1 MSSSSVKTSSYQQVT
16 SSSSYEES
24 SSLSSSTVAAGSG
37 ALVQENAVVRMALV
51 AAPATEGRPAFAQ
64 TISGLSLEPG
74 QNAVFEC
81 KVRSESAASVTWL
94 RDNRPLDDKLAD
106 RVIQTARDD
115 NTTFRL
121 ELQHTRESDS
131 GLYTARATNTQG
143 SSTCSAQLVVQE
155 LTDEERRRRAEANA
169 PVFLVMLKDTELL
182 ENTFLRFMVKVRGTP
197 APVVKFFKDGR
208 RVEDSD
214 RMRVIS
220 ERADIGFYELV
231 IADVRKEDAG
241 KYSCQAMNKYGDVTS
256 EAVVTVTDEKKV
268 FAVDPKTLQPGEK
281 PDFQWLRD
289 GKPFDP
295 EERFKVLFKDE
306 EDSLAL
312 VFQHVTPDDAGL
324 YTCVASTSTGKIAC
338 SAELTVQGSVNQLM
352 KEPEVPKI
360 VTDTK
365 STEVSLGGSAMM
377 ELKVGGFP
385 RPDIKWFKDGKEV
398 QTGGRIRLLYE
409 DEETISLIIKG
420 VTVADA
426 GKYKI
431 TAKNELGEDSMEVEL
446 FVKAPPKIKTEVED
460 KACMINETYKLT
472 IEVEGM
478 PVPDV
483 KWYKDGQEIKSS
495 DRIKVTKESSESYS
509 LTITKTTLEDTGSYS
524 VVASNEISQTSK
536 FWKFTVNA
544 GPEFVKSLEKMVEC
558 READTVILETKV
570 TGTPQPEVKWVKDG
584 EEIKSDGKR
593 ITIAQD
599 GHIYTLTIKG
609 TTRKDTGD
617 YACEAC
623 NDFGWKKCESRLN
636 IRCAPEFRTKLSD
649 KQANEGDVNIE
660 FEVNVEAY
668 PKPSIKWFLNEVE
681 ITEKKTEY
689 TRIEEGDNYKLIIKE
704 VTTETSGKYTCKLVN
719 DMGSNES
726 SSQFTVN
733 CKPRFP
739 KSLKNEE
746 VDEGASLTLTIEVY
760 GVPEPKVK
768 WLKNGQEV
776 SADAHIKISRDSNRQ
791 ESYNLSFTLIKGS
804 DAGEYEARA
813 ENSMGTASTKS
824 TVKVNTITKVT
835 ETTTEEEV
843 EEIVKK
849 VEEEIEA
856 EPKKKKEKPKEEEA
870 EVIKQD
876 TEAQKVSS
884 SEGSMTVHSLT
895 ETTSTTVFC
904 EEVSGP
910 ASQTG
915 RIVEQHISSSEHIET
930 ETLSSTENDMS
941 KQPQAGKL
949 LEKES
954 LSIKGPGQAQVTDGK
969 RTTSGVMLEEITS
982 DQLSSPEIHDISH
995 KPNIGVVE
1003 EPDSDT
1009 NLEEQNI
1016 RKIHISV
1023 ERGVSIVSVEDDTC
1037 SQASISVGF
1046 THEEIEEGVIGSNK
1060 KPGVEEGK
1068 SSQKAAVLTPETA
1081 TEKKIPPR
1089 RQSIQEDLP
1098 QPQKAKRLSL
1108 GNAENIDKS
1117 KQQKLSERAIKKP
1130 MKGKQVETAEV
1141 NNEQKLEEEPT
1152 KPAISEENIDPKK
1165 GLLLQTGEADLKEAS
1180 KLSKAAEE
1188 DEDPEVSALLKRI
1201 QKQRSVLEEILDKE
1215 GERKTEAIPEITG
1228 SNMQDVTTHES
1239 LGTVFEVKA
1248 TGIPRP
1254 EAKWFKDDQEIKP
1267 SAKAK
1272 ISDSGE
1278 TYKLE
1283 LVDLDGP
1290 DAGVYKVKISNRLGE
1305 KSQQA
1310 KLSLKSV
1317 NDFRK
1322 PKVKEPLKDTK
1333 SPKNEEVVLTCVIVG
1348 DPVPTVKWTYVPQ
1361 FEKEAVDVKE
1371 DDNHVF
1377 NVQTKDIE
1385 EGLKECTFT
1394 LTFPKGAHSDSG
1406 QYKIAAK
1413 NKFGED
1419 ESSARLD
1426 ILLVPEILLD
1436 ALSDITKI
1444 PYEDH
1449 EFVVTI
1455 NSNPKPQVV
1464 WTRNGEKLTNSEKI
1478 KLTEI
1483 AEKEL
1488 YRLSITNIGLAEDGV
1503 YAVTATNSQG
1513 ESSQQAKLTVHTEV
1527 PSFVKNLEDQ
1537 SVKDY
1542 DDAEFRVRV
1551 NGIPKPKVTWFKDGK
1566 ELKTG
1571 GRITIETD
1579 SEVLVSSS
1587 LSIKHF
1593 EESDIGTYS
1602 VRAVELVG
1610 EATTSAKLEMTQLPP
1625 TFGRPLDRA
1634 AEVDE
1639 NDTLDLKCKVDG
1651 SPIPKVKWFKDGEPL
1666 EPSEHVKISV
1676 SPDGSVRL
1684 VIDNVVPTDCGAY
1697 KLVATNK
1704 NGETNAICAVAVKP
1718 NNRKPSFSEPLQNI
1732 KTTVGEPLKIQAKVM
1747 AFPIPE
1753 IKWFKDGHAIRPSP
1767 AVNFINEPGGLI
1779 GLHIDS
1785 ARPEDAGHY
1794 KLTISNK
1801 LGEISGEAD
1810 IVVEEREKK
1819 PTFQSQLIPMAVV
1832 EGYPA
1837 KLEVKVT
1844 GHPPATLKWTLNGK
1858 EIVPDGQ
1865 HIKIVQLPDGTC
1877 SLLIDK
1883 ARPEDAGEVEVTASN
1898 EKGAISTK
1906 AKLDV
1911 TSRMRD
1917 APEEK
1922 PMFLHG
1928 LKDVS
1933 VEEGAPLSLGAPF
1946 IGNPIP
1952 DVEWSKDGVP
1962 ISPSS
1967 KVQITCNGKRVG
1979 LEVNPAAL
1987 SDAGDYTCKISNPL
2001 GEESST
2007 AKASVRKVFQK
2018 PNFTQR
2024 FTDLQQKP
2032 TFDAKFPARVS
2043 GIPRPNVTWYF
2054 NDTPIKDSE
2063 KYHIRTD
2070 GDAVCL
2076 YVKDC
2081 QPSDAGRYKCKA
2093 SNQDGEDSCEAS
2105 LEVVDTIGRSQRVEP
2120 PSFLKSIG
2128 DCEVYKGMTGKFT
2141 ACASGIPEP
2150 EFEWF
2155 RNDEKLFPSDR
2166 VRMEREGSGLLR
2178 LTIANVN
2185 PADIGRYKLRIFNP
2199 HGEASCEADLN
2210 YDSLDDRPKKS
2221 LGYQYTDFD
2230 KYRSSGAPL
2239 PLADRPIISRMSDR
2253 QLTLSW
2259 KPYIPIGPQPPVT
2272 YRVEM
2277 SEMPDGEW
2285 FTMRT
2290 GVRSCACEIHNLKPF
2305 FDYKFR
2311 IRVEN
2316 RYGISDP
2323 SPYVQTYRERLE
2335 PEPPKFFPYLAPG
2348 IDFRPETSPYFPK
2361 DFDIEKPP
2369 HDGYAQAPR
2378 FLRQEHDAQY
2388 GIKNHNCNLFWFV
2401 YGYPKPKM
2409 QYFFND
2415 EPIEMG
2421 GCYDCSYTRNGQAT
2435 LFINRMLDRDVGMY
2449 EAVATNEHGE
2459 ARQRV
2464 RLEIAE
2470 YPVFIMRPEET
2481 ILMLR
2486 RSARIEAK
2494 VIGVP
2499 YPEIKWYKD
2508 WQPLAP
2514 SSRIKIQF
2522 IEPNT
2527 CVLVI
2532 NDAINKDEGLYSISA
2547 RNIAGSVS
2555 CSVMV
2560 HVEESE
2566 QEYGYLTYSKG
2577 RDIRPKKKPISD
2589 LYDIGDELGRG
2600 TQGVTH
2606 HAVERLTGRNYA
2618 AKIMHGKHELR
2629 QYMNNELEI
2638 LNVLN
2643 HPKII
2648 RLQDALETDRSMT
2661 LITELA
2667 GGGELLDNLTKQPHY
2682 TEGEIAGYI
2691 RQLLWG
2697 LEHMHIQNIAH
2708 LGLTVGD
2715 LLISHPGGDELKI
2728 CDFGLSRRLAFGKL
2742 ASLDY
2747 GHPEFASPETVNGD
2761 GVGTPADMWAVGI
2774 IAYVL
2779 LSGHSPF
2786 LGPNDRETLTRVK
2799 QGTWE
2804 FHAQRFQGISD
2815 EARDFIR
2822 SLLVYQPEGR
2832 MDVHAALKH
2841 PWLTAAD
2848 RLPADAPQLPADR
2861 LRTYLDG
2868 FRDWYQNAS
2877 CRTWYRRRPLS
2888 GAFEHPSRMVYPPGH
2903 VYTPEPTP
2911 PPQPKE
2917 PRPPRTWEDQ
2927 VPSREPIDY
2936 EIGVAKSESHYQSGP
2951 DTYLLQLRDVDF
2963 PVRLREYMKV
2973 AANRTPGYSRHLSE
2987 TQPYDWR
2994 TPVIRERR
3002 RFTDVMDEEID
3013 DERRARINQ
3022 YGSPEVYSL
3031 RRLRRE
3037 VGLRADGHA
3046 EAEAIIEYKREGQPP
3061 FFREKP
3067 QTLPIEG
3074 DKKAELSCLV
3084 VGDPKPNVQW
3094 FKNELVVTESHRIK
3108 LLEDEDGRSI
3118 VRFDPA
3124 THVDVGIYKAV
3135 ARNRVGQALARCR
3148 VVLAMVPS
3156 APDSPEASEVSD
3168 TEVLLRWKQPKDDG
3182 NSPVLCYGL
3191 QYKAADDVE
3200 WIDSASNI
3208 DHEFYLVSNL
3218 KPNTNYLFR
3227 LSCRNRIGWSE
3238 KGIPTKLIKTQEA
3251 GAAKVQVTRAMKHLQ
3266 QITDSGQEVIVDD
3279 SKPKLDYSVEKTPIE
3294 WRSEGS
3300 LTDKYSFV
3308 SELSRGRFSVV
3319 VKGIEKATDKVIVA
3333 KLLESRGEAEAA
3345 ANREFEALRSLRHER
3360 IASLEAAFKPPGA
3373 TVAVLVQ
3380 EKLQGADVLTYL
3392 SSRHEYTEQNVAS
3405 VIAQVLDAVQYLH
3418 WRGLCHLDIQPDN
3431 VVMASVR
3438 SVSVKL
3444 VDMGSAQ
3451 RVSKLGS
3458 AVPRPADPEYAAPEV
3473 LSEEAAFP
3481 QTDIWSV
3488 GVLAYVLLSAVSPF
3502 AGADAEETRQNITFV
3517 RYRFEHLFKEV
3528 TQEATRF
3535 LMLIFKRA
3543 PSKRPTAEE
3552 CHEHRWLMPTESM
3565 IRKRE
3570 RAVFL
3575 GNRLKDFCEAYHSKK
3590 AQEAT
3595 KEESLTAAFSSGGVK
3610 TLARSSSVQE
3620 ELLTTI

>member
-1 MSSSSVKTSSYQQVT
+1 MQASSTMSSSSVKTSSYQQVT

-24 SSLSSSTVAAGSG
+24 SSLSTVAAGSG

-106 RVIQTARDD
+106 RVIQTSRDD

-208 RVEDSD
+208 RVEDSE

-220 ERADIGFYELV
+220 ERADVGFYELV

-256 EAVVTVTDEKKV
+256 EAVVTVTEL
-268 FAVDPKTLQPGEK
+268 ALI
-281 PDFQWLRD
+281 LRCF
-289 GKPFDP
+289 GVTKLTPY
-295 EERFKVLFKDE
+295 DE

-312 VFQHVTPDDAGL
+312 VFQHVTPEDAGL

-385 RPDIKWFKDGKEV
+385 RPDIKFKDGKEV

-431 TAKNELGEDSMEVEL
+431 TAKNDLGEDSMEVEL

-460 KACMINETYKLT
+460 KACMTNETYKLT

-478 PVPDV
+478 PVPD
-483 KWYKDGQEIKSS
+483 
-495 DRIKVTKESSESYS
+495 VTKESSESYS

-617 YACEAC
+617 YTCEAW
-623 NDFGWKKCESRLN
+623 NDFGWKKCETRLN

-843 EEIVKK
+843 EEEIVKK

-870 EVIKQD
+870 EVIIQD

-884 SEGSMTVHSLT
+884 SEVEPEGSQHAGNLMSVETQSITYSRGEGDTVTISMASSMHHQSATVSDGLEGSMTVHSLT

-910 ASQTG
+910 ESQTG

-930 ETLSSTENDMS
+930 ETLSSTENDIS

-1037 SQASISVGF
+1037 SQASISIGF

-1068 SSQKAAVLTPETA
+1068 RSQKAAVLTPETA
-1081 TEKKIPPR
+1081 TERKIPPR

-1165 GLLLQTGEADLKEAS
+1165 GLLLQTGETDLKEAS

-1551 NGIPKPKVTWFKDGK
+1551 NGVPKPKVTWFKDGK

-1651 SPIPKVKWFKDGEPL
+1651 SPIPKDGEPL
-1666 EPSEHVKISV
+1666 EPSDHVKISV

-1704 NGETNAICAVAVKP
+1704 NGETNAICAVAVKH
-1718 NNRKPSFSEPLQNI
+1718 
-1732 KTTVGEPLKIQAKVM
+1732 
-1747 AFPIPE
+1747 
-1753 IKWFKDGHAIRPSP
+1753 GHAIRPSP

-1865 HIKIVQLPDGTC
+1865 HIKI
-1877 SLLIDK
+1877 
-1883 ARPEDAGEVEVTASN
+1883 
-1898 EKGAISTK
+1898 
-1906 AKLDV
+1906 
-1911 TSRMRD
+1911 
-1917 APEEK
+1917 
-1922 PMFLHG
+1922 
-1928 LKDVS
+1928 
-1933 VEEGAPLSLGAPF
+1933 
-1946 IGNPIP
+1946 
-1952 DVEWSKDGVP
+1952 
-1962 ISPSS
+1962 
-1967 KVQITCNGKRVG
+1967 
-1979 LEVNPAAL
+1979 
-1987 SDAGDYTCKISNPL
+1987 
-2001 GEESST
+2001 
-2007 AKASVRKVFQK
+2007 
-2018 PNFTQR
+2018 
-2024 FTDLQQKP
+2024 
-2032 TFDAKFPARVS
+2032 
-2043 GIPRPNVTWYF
+2043 
-2054 NDTPIKDSE
+2054 DSE

-2421 GCYDCSYTRNGQAT
+2421 GRYDCSYTRNGQAT

-2629 QYMNNELEI
+2629 QFMNNELEI

-2963 PVRLREYMKV
+2963 PVRLREYMK
-2973 AANRTPGYSRHLSE
+2973 
-2987 TQPYDWR
+2987 
-2994 TPVIRERR
+2994 
-3002 RFTDVMDEEID
+3002 
-3013 DERRARINQ
+3013 
-3022 YGSPEVYSL
+3022 
-3031 RRLRRE
+3031 
-3037 VGLRADGHA
+3037 
-3046 EAEAIIEYKREGQPP
+3046 
-3061 FFREKP
+3061 
-3067 QTLPIEG
+3067 
-3074 DKKAELSCLV
+3074 
-3084 VGDPKPNVQW
+3084 
-3094 FKNELVVTESHRIK
+3094 
-3108 LLEDEDGRSI
+3108 
-3118 VRFDPA
+3118 
-3124 THVDVGIYKAV
+3124 
-3135 ARNRVGQALARCR
+3135 
-3148 VVLAMVPS
+3148 
-3156 APDSPEASEVSD
+3156 
-3168 TEVLLRWKQPKDDG
+3168 
-3182 NSPVLCYGL
+3182 
-3191 QYKAADDVE
+3191 
-3200 WIDSASNI
+3200 
-3208 DHEFYLVSNL
+3208 
-3218 KPNTNYLFR
+3218 
-3227 LSCRNRIGWSE
+3227 
-3238 KGIPTKLIKTQEA
+3238 
-3251 GAAKVQVTRAMKHLQ
+3251 
-3266 QITDSGQEVIVDD
+3266 
-3279 SKPKLDYSVEKTPIE
+3279 
-3294 WRSEGS
+3294 
-3300 LTDKYSFV
+3300 
-3308 SELSRGRFSVV
+3308 
-3319 VKGIEKATDKVIVA
+3319 GIEKATDKVIVA

-3405 VIAQVLDAVQYLH
+3405 VIAQ
-3418 WRGLCHLDIQPDN
+3418 
-3431 VVMASVR
+3431 
-3438 SVSVKL
+3438 
-3444 VDMGSAQ
+3444 
-3451 RVSKLGS
+3451 
-3458 AVPRPADPEYAAPEV
+3458 
-3473 LSEEAAFP
+3473 
-3481 QTDIWSV
+3481 TDIWSV

-3543 PSKRPTAEE
+3543 PSLPLEE
-3552 CHEHRWLMPTESM
+3552 GAGGHKGGVPDCGVQQRRRQDPGSLQQRSGGAAHHDLNRFKLDSGCWRGRFSRRFTRLQTKVPVLVVHGRKLALFHIELRDANTECILSFSC
-3565 IRKRE
+3565 
-3570 RAVFL
+3570 FL
-3575 GNRLKDFCEAYHSKK
+3575 FMMCMYINIKICKHIHKQTEYMNLGYRFECEWVCVHSLYIVSVKHIVK
-3590 AQEAT
+3590 CSAGEYFSNCFNIFRDG
-3595 KEESLTAAFSSGGVK
+3595 KESLTCFEGF
-3610 TLARSSSVQE
+3610 
-3620 ELLTTI
+3620 